1 MIRPIRS
8 PMTITEKKG
17 QLQELATLLPQMSS
31 GEQHLSITLYLLLM
45 GGKPVSRSRLARTAR
60 LAADEVASILDSW
73 PGVHFDADDRIV
85 GYWGLSLTPTPH
97 QINLPGRKLYA
108 WCAWDTLFLPEVLG
122 EPASVRSNCPVT
134 STPITMRVSA
144 TGVENLDPP
153 TAVVS
158 FVLPP
163 ESEINADIVNSFCHF
178 VHFFADEHVAAKWAR
193 QHEGAFIVSV
203 EAAFRAAR
211 AKNQWQYPLG
221 LKRHEAVH

>member
-1 MIRPIRS
+1 
-8 PMTITEKKG
+8 MTTTEKNG
-17 QLQELATLLPQMSS
+17 WLQKLATLLPQMSS
-31 GEQHLSITLYLLLM
+31 GEQRLSINLYRLLM
-45 GGKPVSRSRLARTAR
+45 GGEPVSRSRLTRTSG
-60 LAADEVASILDSW
+60 LSADEVTSILDTW
-73 PGVHFDADDRIV
+73 PGVHFDTDERIV

-97 QINLPGRKLYA
+97 QINFQNREFYA

-122 EPASVRSNCPVT
+122 EPASIRSTCPVT
-134 STPITMRVSA
+134 STPITMLVSA

-163 ESEINADIVNSFCHF
+163 ASEIDADIVNSFCHY
-178 VHFFADEHVAAKWAR
+178 VHFFADEQVAAEWAG

-203 EAAFRAAR
+203 EDAFRAAR

-221 LKRHEAVH
+221 LEQRNR